1 MTEAIARRATRTP
14 ARRADLLADFF
25 RGKDPKT
32 IRAYS
37 QALQDFRAFLGETDL
52 NAAARVLFGG
62 SQGEAN
68 GTVLKYKA
76 ELISRELSPATINQ
90 RLAAIRSLAKIAR
103 TLGLIPWGIEIKNVQ
118 AETYRDTRGPGRD
131 AWEKLLAVARGQ
143 RGGKALRDVA
153 LLRLMHDLGLRRAEV
168 ARIDFEDVDLAGGTV
183 FVLRKKHLQKTLL
196 TMPGPTIEALEAWME
211 ARAEKNGP
219 VFVNFDRAKKG
230 EGERLTD
237 GSIYRTV
244 RSLGEKIGIQTR
256 PHGLRHLAIT
266 EAVKA
271 ATAAGIGLE
280 EVRDFSGHKDVK
292 TLLIYRDRERNV
304 QGQLAALVAAAA

>member
-1 MTEAIARRATRTP
+1 MTDEIVKRTLQIP
-14 ARRADLLADFF
+14 TKRADLLRDFF
-25 RGKDPKT
+25 GGKDPKT
-32 IRAYS
+32 IRAYT
-37 QALQDFRAFLGETDL
+37 QALEDFRAFLGDPDL
-52 NAAARVLFGG
+52 NAVARTLFEGG
-62 SQGEAN
+62 QGEAN
-68 GTVLKYKA
+68 STVLRYKA
-76 ELISRELSPATINQ
+76 ELISRELSPSTINQ
-90 RLAAIRSLAKIAR
+90 RLAAIRSLAKMAR
-103 TLGLIPWGIEIKNVQ
+103 TLGFIPWAIEIKNIQ

-131 AWEKLLAVARGQ
+131 AWEKLLIVAREQ
-143 RGGKALRDVA
+143 HDGKALRDTA

-168 ARIDFEDVDLAGGTV
+168 AHIDFEDVDLEGGTV

-196 TMPGPTIEALEAWME
+196 TIPGPTVTALKAWME
-211 ARAEKNGP
+211 SRTEKKGP
-219 VFVNFDRAKKG
+219 LFVNFDRAGKG
-230 EGERLTD
+230 KGCRLTE

-244 RSLGEKIGIQTR
+244 RDLGNRIGIQTR

-304 QGQLAALVAAAA
+304 QGQLAALVAAV

>member
-1 MTEAIARRATRTP
+1 MTGELVRQTRRIPTRRAE
-14 ARRADLLADFF
+14 LLRDFF
-25 RGKDPKT
+25 GGKDPKT
-32 IRAYS
+32 IRAYT
-37 QALQDFRAFLGETDL
+37 QALEDFRAFLGDRDL
-52 NAAARVLFGG
+52 NAAARTLFEGG
-62 SQGEAN
+62 QGEAN
-68 GTVLKYKA
+68 STVLRYKT
-76 ELISRELSPATINQ
+76 ELISRELSPSTINQ
-90 RLAAIRSLAKIAR
+90 RLAAIRSLAKMAR
-103 TLGLIPWGIEIKNVQ
+103 TLGLIPWTIEIKNIQ

-131 AWEKLLAVARGQ
+131 AWEKLLIVAKEQ

-168 ARIDFEDVDLAGGTV
+168 ARIEFEDVDLEGGKV

-196 TMPGPTIEALEAWME
+196 SMPGPTVEALKAWMDT
-211 ARAEKNGP
+211 RTEKIGP

-237 GSIYRTV
+237 GSVYRMV
-244 RSLGEKIGIQTR
+244 RGLGEKIGIQTR

-271 ATAAGIGLE
+271 ATAAGIGLD

-304 QGQLAALVAAAA
+304 QGQLAALVAAA